1 MPIVEKAVDKSIA
14 QLSQKLKKAYEQAYI
29 ELKNQADAYFKQ
41 FKAEDA
47 YMREQVKKGMIK
59 RKDYVDWRQRKMMYN
74 KRYDAL
80 VKRMAEDLTKTD
92 QVAYKMIT
100 GKLPSIYTLSA
111 NYEAMNIE
119 RVTGNP
125 FTLYNEEA
133 VARAV
138 MSGEL
143 YLPPKLDVPK
153 DAIWNASRVNGALA
167 QGILQGDG
175 LMDLSR
181 RLQAVT
187 NMNDVQ
193 AVRTARTAH
202 TAVCNEGRMDTFK
215 RAEAMGVQMGKQ
227 WLAIHDERTR
237 DAHMELDKQIKDLDE
252 PFVNSIGPIMKP
264 ADPSAHPSNVYNCR
278 CGMRGIIAGHMYQ
291 GGSMAEYNAW
301 IKSKGGK

>member
-59 RKDYVDWRQRKMMYN
+59 RKDWVDWRQRKMMYN
-74 KRYDAL
+74 KRYNDL
-80 VKRMAEDLTKTD
+80 VKRMSEDLTKTD
-92 QVAYKMIT
+92 QLAYKMIAR
-100 GKLPSIYTLSA
+100 KLPEIYTFSA

-125 FTLYNEEA
+125 FTVYNEEA
-133 VARAV
+133 VAKAV
-138 MSGEL
+138 MSDNL

-153 DAIWNASRVNGALA
+153 DTIWNAGRVNGALA

-175 LMDLSR
+175 IMDIAS

-193 AVRTARTAH
+193 AVRTARTSH
-202 TAVCNEGRMDTFK
+202 TAVCNAGRMDTYK
-215 RAEAMGVQMGKQ
+215 RAEDMGIDMGKQ

-237 DAHMELDKQIKDLDE
+237 DAHAELDKQIVDVDE
-252 PFVNSIGPIMKP
+252 PFVNSLGAIMYP
-264 ADPSAHPSNVYNCR
+264 ADPTAHPSNVYNCR
-278 CGMRGIIAGHMYQ
+278 CSMRGVIAGHMYQ
-291 GGSMAEYNAW
+291 GGSMTEYNAW
-301 IKSKGGK
+301 IKKRGGK